1 MIKENNKAMTQGV
14 IWRQLLVFFFPIML
28 GTLFQQLY
36 TMADAMIVGN
46 FLGKQA
52 LAAVGGTAAAI
63 VNLLVGFFV
72 GLASGASVVIAQ
84 YFGAGAKKRLGRSIV
99 TAMALGVAG
108 GLILM
113 LGGIAA
119 SKTVLTIM
127 QTPEDIFE
135 DSLLYLNIYFTGM
148 IPTAVYNTG
157 AGILRAV
164 GDAKRPLYYL
174 LVSCAVNIVLDIVM
188 ITVFHMGI
196 AGAAAATVIS
206 QWLSAVLVCIALIRQ
221 KDLYGAEKGRL
232 KIDGVI
238 LGRML
243 YIGLPAAIQSAMY
256 NIANLI
262 VQTSINTFGTD
273 SVAAWSAYSRVDGL
287 YGVIVLSFGTAI
299 MTFSGQNFGAG
310 EYGRIKGGVKSALL
324 MCGGATVVFSLA
336 SVIFARPVVGMFTS
350 EPDVIRQGAFM
361 IYVLV
366 PFQIVYIFAEIL
378 SGAVRGAGAAIT
390 PMVIT
395 CVSVCVLRSAWLL
408 CVVPV
413 WHTMLAVLLCYPVT
427 WAVSSLAFVIYYK
440 RGKWVK
446 AAEEK

>member
-1 MIKENNKAMTQGV
+1 
-14 IWRQLLVFFFPIML
+14 
-28 GTLFQQLY
+28 
-36 TMADAMIVGN
+36 
-46 FLGKQA
+46 
-52 LAAVGGTAAAI
+52 
-63 VNLLVGFFV
+63 
-72 GLASGASVVIAQ
+72 
-84 YFGAGAKKRLGRSIV
+84 
-99 TAMALGVAG
+99 
-108 GLILM
+108 
-113 LGGIAA
+113 
-119 SKTVLTIM
+119 
-127 QTPEDIFE
+127 
-135 DSLLYLNIYFTGM
+135 
-148 IPTAVYNTG
+148 
-157 AGILRAV
+157 
-164 GDAKRPLYYL
+164 
-174 LVSCAVNIVLDIVM
+174 
-188 ITVFHMGI
+188 
-196 AGAAAATVIS
+196 
-206 QWLSAVLVCIALIRQ
+206 
-221 KDLYGAEKGRL
+221 
-232 KIDGVI
+232 
-238 LGRML
+238 ML

-310 EYGRIKGGVKSALL
+310 KYGRIKGGVKSALL

-361 IYVLV
+361 IYVLA